1 MNKLTI
7 TCPYCEKDFSADDA
21 LKNHLRDKEA
31 RFQKEIKTKEKMLE
45 SKYKLELQ
53 LQEKKLEKNL
63 IKKVEKQIKI
73 NCILYRLK
81 LIFLKK

>member
-21 LKNHLRDKEA
+21 LKNHLRDKELK
-31 RFQKEIKTKEKMLE
+31 FEKEIKTKEKILE

-53 LQEKKLEKNL
+53 LQEKKLR
-63 IKKVEKQIKI
+63 KI
-73 NCILYRLK
+73 L
-81 LIFLKK
+81 LKK